1 MRSVLLI
8 VWDGPQGARHGKA
21 LCMQRILT
29 TLVPNVCRKG
39 NNEEEG
45 YRRPWTKEEDERLA
59 MLVELQGVG
68 SWAQI
73 AYDMPDRNGKQCR
86 EHWHNQ
92 LSGEVTVRG

>member
-1 MRSVLLI
+1 MA
-8 VWDGPQGARHGKA
+8 WGGAAAHAPARPA
-21 LCMQRILT
+21 R
-29 TLVPNVCRKG
+29 RKHHTDD
-39 NNEEEG
+39 EM
-45 YRRPWTKEEDERLA
+45 YRRPWSREEDERLA

-92 LSGEVTVRG
+92 LSGEVTVRHDPIGH